1 MEMEVFSEFDV
12 QQDGCIVYDDKIRE
26 AFKVFD

>member
-1 MEMEVFSEFDV
+1 MEMEIFSEFDNKMDV
-12 QQDGCIVYDDKIRE
+12 VFHDKIRE